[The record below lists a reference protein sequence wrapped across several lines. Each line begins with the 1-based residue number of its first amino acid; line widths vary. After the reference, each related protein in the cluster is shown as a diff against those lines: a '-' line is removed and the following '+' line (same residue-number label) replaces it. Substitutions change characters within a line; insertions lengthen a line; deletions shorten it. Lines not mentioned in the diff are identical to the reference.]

1 MSRRGTICRSMTS
14 SAAAAWRDLRNLVFL
29 NFTAST
35 TTIPLLTTTTTT
47 TTTTFLIHT
56 YSRQLSHLSFLF
68 LSYFRF
74 LVRLSFLSLGVLRF
88 ESRQVLAIYP
98 TAMSSSKDPQSNI
111 PASSKGS
118 WSSFLKV
125 STLLHIRIGEP
136 CAPGRKL

>member
-47 TTTTFLIHT
+47 TTTTTFLIHT
-56 YSRQLSHLSFLF
+56 YSRKLSHLSFLI
-68 LSYFRF
+68 LSYSRFPCFFLLSVFRCSP
-74 LVRLSFLSLGVLRF
+74 LCISTSAVS
-88 ESRQVLAIYP
+88 P

-125 STLLHIRIGEP
+125 SAYGFLHGT
-136 CAPGRKL
+136 